1 MNRQFENAAKM
12 VDGRLRELM
21 RVRTPELLWRSMEY
35 SVSAGGKR
43 LRPALNIMA
52 AELMGGD
59 PAETLDMAAAIEMI
73 HTYSLIH
80 DDLPALDND
89 ELRRGRPTNHIV
101 FGEAQA
107 VLAGDGLLNYAYE
120 VMLQNAMRYRDN
132 LEAHMSAISI
142 VARAAGVDGMIAGQV
157 VDVESEG
164 RVINKAKVDYIH
176 SKKTGAMI
184 TGALLSGAELFAP
197 TPEEKAAV
205 KKYGE
210 AIGLVFQIVDDVLD
224 VTADAELGKTVGK
237 DALQGK
243 MTYAS
248 LFGVGGSMEIATEY
262 TKEAEKA
269 LELFGDRAQPFIEVA
284 EMLLNRKK

>member
-12 VDGRLRELM
+12 VDGRLGELM

-120 VMLQNAMRYRDN
+120 VMLQNAMRHRDN
-132 LEAHMSAISI
+132 IEAHMSAISI
-142 VARAAGVDGMIAGQV
+142 VAHAAGVDGMIAGQV

-164 RVINKAKVDYIH
+164 RVINKTKVDYIH

-184 TGALLSGAELFAP
+184 TGALLSGVELFSP
-197 TPEEKAAV
+197 TPEEKGGCQKIRGGNRAGVSDCRRCTGCDSRCGARENGWEGCAAG
-205 KKYGE
+205 KN
-210 AIGLVFQIVDDVLD
+210 DVC
-224 VTADAELGKTVGK
+224 VAFS
-237 DALQGK
+237 
-243 MTYAS
+243 AS
-248 LFGVGGSMEIATEY
+248 AVLWRLRRNIR
-262 TKEAEKA
+262 K
-269 LELFGDRAQPFIEVA
+269 R
-284 EMLLNRKK
+284 RKKRWNCSETRRSLLLRWQRCC